1 MNATD
6 LLHISLDFA
15 SIWQNDNN
23 KYKANVLAGNESSYY
38 RILQIEALLSA
49 LKITP
54 EYADR
59 VKKDE
64 FGERINKPDMTN
76 LEYFLTG
83 QFLEERSFKSYQQDL
98 LDEIFETVKD
108 IISIDWEPSD
118 YRPFWVIFIL
128 YKKLYNYRKKIHPF
142 TKSKDLLEYGGSIGP
157 IYHIHLQNDIAES
170 LAFNLQKIDD
180 TLSKIID
187 PHQREISMNTLVRKY
202 KYPDIDL
209 REFDALSWI

>member
-108 IISIDWEPSD
+108 
-118 YRPFWVIFIL
+118 
-128 YKKLYNYRKKIHPF
+128 
-142 TKSKDLLEYGGSIGP
+142 
-157 IYHIHLQNDIAES
+157 
-170 LAFNLQKIDD
+170 
-180 TLSKIID
+180 
-187 PHQREISMNTLVRKY
+187 
-202 KYPDIDL
+202 
-209 REFDALSWI
+209 